1 MLVLVQA
8 LVRIIGSLTRQ
19 WQQREIGGHWWVY
32 AFEVNAKRIVILDSL
47 HSAPADDTR
56 DKLDAYVGRLCE
68 DMGSIAIPG
77 FVRTPYG
84 PARSYARVPKQPNN
98 SLKVGKKIVNFT
110 NGTSS
115 YRMELML
122 DIICGPHNALVHQLV
137 SLLSEMVK
145 PVRRNAP
152 RNKKKNVSSPYTA
165 PSTRSLIECAEG
177 LPKGAMR
184 KGRKKLLT

>member
-1 MLVLVQA
+1 MTHGINSMHMWGDC
-8 LVRIIGSLTRQ
+8 VRIWEALLYLDLFGLRTAQLVPTLGFQSNRTTLT
-19 WQQREIGGHWWVY
+19 V
-32 AFEVNAKRIVILDSL
+32 ACALLS
-47 HSAPADDTR
+47 
-56 DKLDAYVGRLCE
+56 
-68 DMGSIAIPG
+68 
-77 FVRTPYG
+77 
-84 PARSYARVPKQPNN
+84 